1 MHVVYFGF
9 KRAFHATLK
18 VNRPLLDRHGITP
31 ARFDLLYCIH
41 QNQLDKVRQSTIR
54 RELGVARPTVSRM
67 VRSLE
72 KLGLVA
78 RDIDYQDARQ
88 KRLGLSAAGRKVVR
102 RVLRKL
108 VRSDVVDRYVR
119 RAFSYP
125 DAPPSRRC
133 TDIGAIADL
142 NYTLD
147 RFRRC
152 FGDVA
157 TLDYPWCPDD

>member
-9 KRAFHATLK
+9 KRAFQATLK
-18 VNRPLLDRHGITP
+18 VNRLLLDRHGITP

-41 QNQLDKVRQSTIR
+41 QTQLDKVRQSTVR
-54 RELGVARPTVSRM
+54 KALGVARPTVSRM

-78 RDIDYQDARQ
+78 RHVDYDDARQ
-88 KRLGLSAAGRKVVR
+88 KRLRLSVAGKKIVR

-108 VRSDVVDRYVR
+108 VRSDVVDRCVR

-125 DAPPSRRC
+125 DAPPSRRR
-133 TDIGAIADL
+133 TNIGAIEALDH
-142 NYTLD
+142 TLG
-147 RFRRC
+147 RFRTC

-157 TLDYPWCPDD
+157 TLEYPWHPDD